1 MAFEGTITVAGNL
14 GADAE
19 LKKTAQGT
27 LVTSFPLAN
36 QPRIKKGD
44 EWIDGEAIWFRCF
57 IWGKDAT
64 GAANELR
71 KGMRIV
77 VTGKFS
83 SNTWVNKDGESVKTL
98 EVNVESYGVTPRNV
112 AEPVS
117 YPDTKSI
124 EDPLDEWA

>member
-1 MAFEGTITVAGNL
+1 
-14 GADAE
+14 
-19 LKKTAQGT
+19 
-27 LVTSFPLAN
+27 
-36 QPRIKKGD
+36 
-44 EWIDGEAIWFRCF
+44 
-57 IWGKDAT
+57 
-64 GAANELR
+64 
-71 KGMRIV
+71 MRIV